1 LAFAKAGLPTSAAA
15 LADRVAATVKDVD
28 IHSELQANG
37 FGAVHQQMQRPVP
50 APKGAG
56 IEPALADMLVG
67 GVGSG
72 ALPFHPAHVSIQV
85 AVPAATT
92 ALMAAAVAAA
102 TTDAGAGAA
111 GAGAG
116 ARGAPRYKYGMTV
129 SVHATRKQKT
139 ADKKRQRA
147 DKSEAEKGAANAKR
161 RAKRQQTNLADEGAA
176 NAKRRAERQLKQG
189 MNGKQ
194 GKKQSGE
201 SVISMHLVVGQ
212 CISFWCDIYIVSD

>member
-1 LAFAKAGLPTSAAA
+1 MAFAKAGLPTSAAA

-116 ARGAPRYKYGMTV
+116 AGAAGIRRYKGGKTV
-129 SVHATRKQKT
+129 SV
-139 ADKKRQRA
+139 
-147 DKSEAEKGAANAKR
+147 
-161 RAKRQQTNLADEGAA
+161 ADELKGLAA
-176 NAKRRAERQLKQG
+176 YCKRMRAASKKGGGRNNAA
-189 MNGKQ
+189 
-194 GKKQSGE
+194 
-201 SVISMHLVVGQ
+201 
-212 CISFWCDIYIVSD
+212 

>member
-1 LAFAKAGLPTSAAA
+1 LPTSAAA

-28 IHSELQANG
+28 IHGELQANG

-56 IEPALADMLVG
+56 IEPALADMLAG

-116 ARGAPRYKYGMTV
+116 AGAAGIRRYTGGKTV
-129 SVHATRKQKT
+129 CDADERKGL
-139 ADKKRQRA
+139 ASYRKRVRA
-147 DKSEAEKGAANAKR
+147 DQTEAEMGAANAKR
-161 RAKRQQTNLADEGAA
+161 RAKRQQANLSDAEKEAA
-176 NAKRRAERQLKQG
+176 NTKRRAKRQLKQG